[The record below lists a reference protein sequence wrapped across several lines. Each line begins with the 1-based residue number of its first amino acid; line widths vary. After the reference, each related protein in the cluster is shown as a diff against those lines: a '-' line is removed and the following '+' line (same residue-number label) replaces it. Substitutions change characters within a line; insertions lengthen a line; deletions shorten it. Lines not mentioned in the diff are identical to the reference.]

1 MKYLFLFCF
10 LGFYLTTEAQNRPNA
25 NIDWSKVNPG
35 LQVSFASSNIRFAK
49 EAPPE
54 IAMQKTWSTKAWKGE
69 KINTQVLLWSGAQTK
84 SIKLQVSDLKDAQG
98 NVLKKENISSGFLKY
113 VITDEFKGGCGYRKA
128 KDFDSS
134 YVADIIDTK
143 TAALS
148 LSKNNTQPVWLSIKV
163 PANAKAG
170 SYTGQIK
177 VIGDKEQ
184 VLQIAVQVLDRTLPP
199 ASKWKYDLDQ
209 IGRAH
214 V

>member
-148 LSKNNTQPVWLSIKV
+148 LSKNNTQPV
-163 PANAKAG
+163 
-170 SYTGQIK
+170 
-177 VIGDKEQ
+177 
-184 VLQIAVQVLDRTLPP
+184 
-199 ASKWKYDLDQ
+199 
-209 IGRAH
+209 
-214 V
+214 